1 MSKATLHLLMGLPG
15 AGKSTLARQLSE
27 LTKATRLSSDETRIM
42 LFDEPCFSQDEHDR
56 LYAILDHNLEHLLAA
71 GMDVIYDANLNRR
84 VHRDEKYATAKE
96 YDAEVKLWWVQT
108 PEELA
113 KQRRVDEQDELLL
126 PEGETSEKMFDRIA
140 AIIEE
145 PGKDEP
151 HVVIDGRNIRPDDI
165 KKHLS

>member
-84 VHRDEKYATAKE
+84 VHRDEKYATARE

-140 AIIEE
+140 AIIEK
-145 PGKDEP
+145 PGNDEP
-151 HVVIDGRNIRPDDI
+151 HVVIDGRNIKPDDI